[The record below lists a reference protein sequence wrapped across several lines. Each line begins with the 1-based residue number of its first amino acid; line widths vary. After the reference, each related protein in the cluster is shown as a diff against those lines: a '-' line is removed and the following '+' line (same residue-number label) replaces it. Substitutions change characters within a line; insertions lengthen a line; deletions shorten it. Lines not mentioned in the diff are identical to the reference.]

1 MLPWKWRGEGVGKVR
16 FMKVLLTGAFG
27 NIGGHTLAALL
38 DEGHQ
43 VRCFDIGSRGNHRA
57 AKHLA
62 RRHGDRIEVAW
73 GDLRSRDDVARAV
86 AGQEAIVHLAFIIP
100 KQSCVAGD
108 IDADPEWARE
118 INVEGT
124 RHLIDEA
131 KRLPV
136 PPRFLFASSV
146 AVYGLT
152 KHLFPPRRADD
163 QVNPVD
169 AYGRHKVACEE
180 LVRSSG
186 LPWTILR
193 LGAAMPMRITNL
205 QAMFDVPLDTRMEF
219 VDPRDAA
226 RAFARAVGE
235 SSAIG
240 KILLV
245 GGGARCQFVYG
256 DMVRRI
262 LEATG
267 VGMLP
272 AEAYTTDPFYTDW
285 LDTGPSQALL
295 HYQRHDL
302 DDYTRAMRRKLGLG
316 WVLARIFQPLVQRGL
331 LRQSPHWQQ
340 ARAAARSRS
349 VIPSSTPH
357 PRTVE

>member
-1 MLPWKWRGEGVGKVR
+1 MD
-16 FMKVLLTGAFG
+16 VLLTGAFG

-38 DEGHQ
+38 EAGHH
-43 VRCFDIGSRGNHRA
+43 VCCFDIATKANRRA
-57 AKHLA
+57 A
-62 RRHGDRIEVAW
+62 RRAVRRYGDQVTLVW
-73 GDLRSRDDVARAV
+73 GDLRLREDVAQAV

-108 IDADPEWARE
+108 IDADPEWARR

-124 RHLIDEA
+124 RHLIEEA

-136 PPRFLFASSV
+136 PPRFVFASSV

-152 KHLFPPRRADD
+152 KHLSPPRRADD
-163 QVNPVD
+163 PVNPVD

-193 LGAAMPMRITNL
+193 LGAALPMRITNL
-205 QAMFDVPLDTRMEF
+205 KAMFDVPLDTRMEF

-240 KILLV
+240 KTLLI
-245 GGGARCQFVYG
+245 GGGARCQFIYG
-256 DMVRRI
+256 EMVRRI
-262 LEATG
+262 LEAAG
-267 VGMLP
+267 VGVLP
-272 AEAYTTDPFYTDW
+272 ADAYTSDPFYTDW

-295 HYQRHDL
+295 QYQRHDL
-302 DDYTRAMRRKLGLG
+302 DDYARAMRRKLGLG
-316 WVLARIFQPLVQRGL
+316 WVLARVFQPLVQHGL
-331 LRQSPHWQQ
+331 LARSPYWRE
-340 ARAAARSRS
+340 ARAKVRRASALPTRPQPQPRS
-349 VIPSSTPH
+349 VD
-357 PRTVE
+357 

>member
-1 MLPWKWRGEGVGKVR
+1 MR
-16 FMKVLLTGAFG
+16 VLLTGAFG

-43 VRCFDIGSRGNHRA
+43 VRCFDISSRGNRRL
-57 AKHLA
+57 AKRLA
-62 RRHGDRIEVAW
+62 RRHGDRIDVVW

-124 RHLIDEA
+124 RHLLEEA

-152 KHLFPPRRADD
+152 KHLSPPRRADE

-180 LVRSSG
+180 MVRSSG
-186 LPWTILR
+186 LPWTVLR
-193 LGAAMPMRITNL
+193 LGAALPMRITNL
-205 QAMFDVPLDTRMEF
+205 KAMFDVPLDTRIEF

-226 RAFARAVGE
+226 RAFARGVGE
-235 SSAIG
+235 SSAIDRT
-240 KILLV
+240 LLI
-245 GGGARCQFVYG
+245 GGGKRCQFIYG
-256 DMVRRI
+256 EMVRRI
-262 LEATG
+262 LEAAG
-267 VGMLP
+267 VGVLP
-272 AEAYTTDPFYTDW
+272 ADAYTSDPFYTDW

-295 HYQRHDL
+295 QYQRHDL
-302 DDYTRAMRRKLGLG
+302 EDYARAMRRKLGLG
-316 WVLARIFQPLVQRGL
+316 WVLARVFRPLVQRGL
-331 LRQSPHWQQ
+331 LRRSPYWRQ
-340 ARAAARSRS
+340 ARVAARHPSA
-349 VIPSSTPH
+349 IPSPAPR